1 MNDSVNTPGA
11 GQLTHLPFLDGMRGL
26 AALYVVFHHF
36 LAWRAGSV
44 SPFLRW
50 AVDWAAFGH
59 FMVSVFIV
67 LSGFSLMLP
76 VVLSS
81 GHRLRGGMLNYFR
94 RRAKRI
100 LPPYLS
106 ALALSVLAVSAITI
120 HFDPGQV
127 SLLAGNPE
135 LNPGSLL
142 SHVLLV
148 HNLNQEW
155 NFSINMALWSVATEW
170 QIYFVF
176 PFILLPVWRR
186 AGSVCLLVGLAIG
199 LLPHFVLPADV
210 NLDWACPWYTALFAA
225 GMIMASLFCC
235 GRITTANVP
244 IWIILLVL
252 SLTVY
257 VVLKVFVQGESFA
270 WARDLCAGAVAISLI
285 AWFAAHCAES
295 KRRPFFVR
303 VLESPICVTL
313 GAFSYSLYLTHCA
326 VLRCVL
332 DLAQRLRLSPDAA
345 LELRAIVGIPVAIG
359 LAFAFHLLFERPF
372 LAKKNESASIK
383 RSLSQQGSLSVGSS

>member
-1 MNDSVNTPGA
+1 MNYSVNSTGDR
-11 GQLTHLPFLDGMRGL
+11 QYTHLPFLDGMRGL

-36 LAWRAGSV
+36 LSWRAGSV
-44 SPFLRW
+44 SPILRS

-76 VVLSS
+76 VAISRD
-81 GHRLRGGMLNYFR
+81 HRLRGGMPNYFK

-106 ALALSVLAVSAITI
+106 ALALSVLVVAAITI
-120 HFDPGQV
+120 HFNPAQI
-127 SLLAGNPE
+127 SLLAENPE

-142 SHVLLV
+142 SHLFLV

-170 QIYFVF
+170 QIYFLF

-186 AGSVCLLVGLAIG
+186 AGSACLIVGLAIG
-199 LLPHFVLPADV
+199 LLPHFLLPSDV

-225 GMIMASLFCC
+225 GMIVASLFSC
-235 GRITTANVP
+235 GRIRTANIP
-244 IWIILLVL
+244 FWITLLVF
-252 SLTVY
+252 SVTTY
-257 VVLKVFVQGESFA
+257 VVLKVFVHGESFA
-270 WARDLCAGAVAISLI
+270 WARDLFAGAVAISLI
-285 AWFAAHCAES
+285 AWFAAYCAES
-295 KRRPFFVR
+295 KHRPFFVR
-303 VLESPICVTL
+303 ALESPICVTL

-326 VLRCVL
+326 VLKCIL
-332 DLAQRLRLSPDAA
+332 DLAQQLHLSPDAT

-372 LAKKNESASIK
+372 LAKKNQSASAK
-383 RSLSQQGSLSVGSS
+383 RSLAQQGSLSVGSS